1 MVNKKYNQTCMR
13 TDKIKL
19 LFFPTVVQ
27 EEMSHRKKMSQ
38 GKARTRV
45 LDNRNSQHV
54 NGYKTADYYQL

>member
-1 MVNKKYNQTCMR
+1 MVSKKYNQTCMR

-19 LFFPTVVQ
+19 LIFPTVAQ

-45 LDNRNSQHV
+45 LDNRNSH
-54 NGYKTADYYQL
+54 TC